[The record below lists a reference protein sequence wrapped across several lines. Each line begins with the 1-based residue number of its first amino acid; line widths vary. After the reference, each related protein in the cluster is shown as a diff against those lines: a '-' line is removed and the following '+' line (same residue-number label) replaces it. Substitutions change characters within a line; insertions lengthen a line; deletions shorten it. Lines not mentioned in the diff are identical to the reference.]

1 MVRLSGD
8 GVSAVASR
16 VCPRLDWSRPRAL
29 QLVDFR
35 DAEEGVVERGT
46 AVVYHG
52 PRSATGE
59 DLLEV
64 TVHGSPYLVRR
75 LEELFEA
82 AGARPAEPGEFTR
95 RAVANG
101 KLDLVQAEA
110 IRDLID
116 ADTVWQARMARRQLD
131 GELSRRFDGLRTRL
145 VDLQAELEGALD
157 FAGHGIELD
166 VRALENGRA
175 HVLTAIDRLIATAR
189 VGERVRHGA
198 RAVIIG
204 PPNAGK
210 STLFNALVGRERAI
224 VAPTPGTTRDV
235 LEAELDLGGVPVV
248 VVDTAGLRQ
257 GGDAVEAEG
266 HRRAQAEAARA
277 DVVVQL
283 SPADGGAPRQPVATD
298 VIRVW
303 SKADLATTGTPDGW
317 LATAARSGEGV
328 DRVRTAI
335 LERVTAGLA
344 QLDDPVAVDLRHR
357 GVLARARDVVARAPL
372 TQPELASD
380 DLSVAIQA
388 LEELV
393 GAVDVEDVLDA
404 VFRTFCIGK

>member
-1 MVRLSGD
+1 MVRLSGA
-8 GVSAVASR
+8 AVGDIAAR
-16 VCPRLDWSRPRAL
+16 VCPRLDWARPRAV
-29 QLVDFR
+29 QLVDVL
-35 DAEEGVVERGT
+35 DAEARVVERGT

-75 LEELFEA
+75 VEELFA
-82 AGARPAEPGEFTR
+82 SAGARPAEPGEFTR

-145 VDLQAELEGALD
+145 VDLQAELEAGLD
-157 FAGHGIELD
+157 FAGHGIEVD
-166 VRALENGRA
+166 VREMESRRTEALA
-175 HVLTAIDRLIATAR
+175 AIDHLLATAR
-189 VGERVRHGA
+189 MGERVRHGA
-198 RAVIIG
+198 RVAIIG

-248 VVDTAGLRQ
+248 VVDTAGLRE

-266 HRRAQAEAARA
+266 RRRAQAEAERA
-277 DVVVQL
+277 DVVVHL
-283 SPADGGAPRQPVATD
+283 WPADGGAPAEPVAAD
-298 VIRVW
+298 RVRVW
-303 SKADLATTGTPDGW
+303 SKADLATTGAPDGW
-317 LATAARSGEGV
+317 LATAAARGQGV
-328 DRVRTAI
+328 DRVRAAI
-335 LERVTAGLA
+335 LDRVTAGLA
-344 QLDDPVAVDLRHR
+344 QVDDPVAVDLRHR
-357 GVLARARDVVARAPL
+357 GDLDRARAAVARAPL

-380 DLSVAIQA
+380 DLAEAIRA
-388 LEELV
+388 VEELV